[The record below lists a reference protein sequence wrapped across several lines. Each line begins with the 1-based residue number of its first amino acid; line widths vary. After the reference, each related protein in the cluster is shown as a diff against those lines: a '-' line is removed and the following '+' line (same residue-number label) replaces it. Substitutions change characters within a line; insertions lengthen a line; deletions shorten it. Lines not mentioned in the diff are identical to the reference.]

1 MLSRIPVLSSFA
13 TFAFA
18 STLIAP
24 AANAATFTSQL
35 NCPIVSGSACTS
47 TTATYG
53 TITFT
58 DVTGGVDI
66 GVALTSGT
74 TAQDI
79 LFNYTAGS
87 TVIPISATINGG
99 SVSVDNSPNSIIL
112 NASGNYSGLFDAM
125 IPANGTLT
133 GFGSNFT
140 VVLGTSLS
148 ATTIAT
154 SLDTNNLLDFAL
166 HLQNCGPN
174 SGICQPGLV
183 GANSLA
189 VGEVPGSTPPVPE
202 PSSLALLGTGIVGL
216 AATVRRRF
224 AH

>member
-1 MLSRIPVLSSFA
+1 MLSRIPVLNSLA
-13 TFAFA
+13 TLA
-18 STLIAP
+18 SLGLLASVGH
-24 AANAATFTSQL
+24 AATFTSQL
-35 NCPIVSGSACTS
+35 NCPIVSGTACSS
-47 TTATYG
+47 TTASYG
-53 TITFT
+53 TITLS

-79 LFNYTAGS
+79 LFNYTTGS
-87 TVIPISATINGG
+87 TVVPISATINGG
-99 SVSVDNSPNSIIL
+99 SVSVNNSPNSITL
-112 NASGNYSGLFDAM
+112 QGSGNYSGLFDVV
-125 IPANGTLT
+125 IPSNGTLT

-140 VVLGTSLS
+140 VVLSTTLN
-148 ATTIAT
+148 ATTIAN
-154 SLDTNNLLDFAL
+154 SLDTNNLLDFAI

-224 AH
+224 AR